1 MCRGLVEMSED
12 DKEKIRKK
20 IIEHTQDFLDKGFKI
35 KKIPISESA
44 GESKRDYVIGRNPK
58 KNKGAGSFRTKT
70 WKK

>member
-1 MCRGLVEMSED
+1 MCRGLVVMNEEE
-12 DKEKIRKK
+12 KEKIREK
-20 IIEHTQDFLDKGFKI
+20 IIQHTQDFLDKGFKI

-44 GESKRDYVIGRNPK
+44 GDIKRDYEIGRNSK